1 MNSSITNEKEQ
12 CGAKFNLDQFIFSQN
27 KTKKLVQ
34 DFSLKI
40 KPGMSEK
47 RAFEE
52 LELYLNESGLEKR
65 WHPTKLRFGKNT
77 TKSFRDLSDEV
88 ILAEDDIFFFDI
100 GPVYGEHEGDFGE
113 TFDLGN
119 NLENQK
125 LALASKEVFEVTK
138 ELWKKEKLTGEAL
151 YQKAEALALKMGYQL
166 NTKMYGHRLG
176 DFPHALFCKE
186 SLGNI
191 DFNPAPFLWVLEIHI
206 IDQKR
211 QLGSFYEDL
220 LV

>member
-1 MNSSITNEKEQ
+1 MNFPTPNEKEK
-12 CGAKFNLDQFIFSQN
+12 CGTKFNLDQFVFSQN
-27 KTKKLVQ
+27 KTKKIVQ
-34 DFSLKI
+34 DFSLII

-47 RAFEE
+47 DAFEK
-52 LELYLNESGLEKR
+52 LESYLNESGLEKR

-77 TKSFRDLSDEV
+77 TKSFRDLSEDV
-88 ILAEDDIFFFDI
+88 ILNEEDVFFFDI
-100 GPVYGEHEGDFGE
+100 GPVYGEHEGDYGE
-113 TFDLGN
+113 TFVVGN
-119 NLENQK
+119 SRENQK
-125 LALASKEVFEVTK
+125 LASASKEIFNVTK
-138 ELWKKEKLTGEAL
+138 DLWKKENLTGEAL
-151 YQKAEALALKMGYQL
+151 YQKAEELALKMGYQL

-186 SLGNI
+186 SLGKI

-220 LV
+220 LI